1 MNEHRFAVVGLG
13 YFGSAIA
20 RILSKRGAEV
30 LAIDSS
36 EERVDAIKNDV
47 AHAVVMDATDRRA
60 LEMQGVSDLDAA
72 VVAIGENFEGL
83 LLCTFALQEM
93 GVKRII
99 ARASGPNQRQILEK
113 MGIEEI
119 LSPEMEVGASV
130 AENLLNPNVLMCMQL
145 PDDFEIV
152 EVKPPRQVANRTLA
166 DIGLRKKYRLNL
178 VTILRE
184 EKVMRKGETKC
195 EQHILGVPTSE
206 TVIHLTDTLVLFGL
220 TKNIEKF
227 IEINR

>member
-1 MNEHRFAVVGLG
+1 MNEHKFAVVGLG

-20 RILSKRGAEV
+20 RILSGRGAEV

-36 EERVDAIKNDV
+36 EERVEAIKSEV
-47 AHAVVMDATDRRA
+47 AHAVMMDATDRKA
-60 LEMQGVSDLDAA
+60 LEAQGVADLDAV

-83 LLCTFALQEM
+83 LLCTYALQEI

-113 MGIEEI
+113 MGLEDI

-130 AENLLNPNVLMCMQL
+130 AENLLNPNVLMCMTL

-152 EVKPPRQVANRTLA
+152 EVKPPRQIVNRSLA
-166 DIGLRKKYRLNL
+166 DIGLRKKYRLNV

-184 EKVMRKGETKC
+184 EKVVRKGEQVC
-195 EQHILGVPTSE
+195 EQHILGVPTSD
-206 TVIHLTDTLVLFGL
+206 TVVHSTDTLVLFGL